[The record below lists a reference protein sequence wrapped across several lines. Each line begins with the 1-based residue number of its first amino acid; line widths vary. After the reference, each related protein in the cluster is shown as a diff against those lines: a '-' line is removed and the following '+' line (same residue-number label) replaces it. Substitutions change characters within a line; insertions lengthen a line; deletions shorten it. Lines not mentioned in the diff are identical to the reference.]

1 MNPSPNVTIIDYG
14 MGNLWSVQSAFEY
27 LNCSVT
33 VTSDPATIIKSERL
47 VLPGVGSFR
56 AAMEML
62 WMTGIAESIIDS
74 VKIRGVNILGICL
87 GMQLLGTGSPE
98 DGETNGLGI
107 VDGRTDSFD
116 SRTANVIKVPH
127 VGFDTVTFGEET
139 KLFDGMSKE
148 SDFYFVHEYRM
159 KAIRNLKTVSLC
171 TYGED
176 FVAAFESKN
185 IFATQFHPEK
195 SQANGLRVLK
205 NFVEIESC

>member
-27 LNCSVT
+27 LNCSVI
-33 VTSDPATIIKSERL
+33 VTSDPKTIIKSDRL

-56 AAMEML
+56 AAMETL
-62 WMTGIAESIIDS
+62 GTTGIAESIVDS

-87 GMQLLGTGSPE
+87 GMQLLGAGSPE

-116 SRTANVIKVPH
+116 SRIANVIKVPH
-127 VGFDTVTFGEET
+127 VGFDTVRFGEGT
-139 KLFDGMSKE
+139 KLFRGMSKE

-159 KAIRNLKTVSLC
+159 KTVRNLESVSLC

-176 FVAAFESKN
+176 FVAAFESNN

-205 NFVEIESC
+205 NFVEIETC

>member
-1 MNPSPNVTIIDYG
+1 MSASPKVTIIDYG

-33 VTSDPATIIKSERL
+33 VTSDPKTITKSDRL
-47 VLPGVGSFR
+47 VLPGVGSFK
-56 AAMEML
+56 AAMETL
-62 WMTGIAESIIDS
+62 RMTGIAESIIDS

-87 GMQLLGTGSPE
+87 GMQLLGSGSPE
-98 DGETNGLGI
+98 DGETRGLGLI
-107 VDGRTDSFD
+107 DGRTDSFD
-116 SRTANVIKVPH
+116 SRLAKVIKVPH
-127 VGFDTVTFGEET
+127 VGFDTVKFGEGT
-139 KLFDGMSKE
+139 KLFHGMSSE
-148 SDFYFVHEYRM
+148 SDFYFVHEFRM
-159 KAIRNLKTVSLC
+159 KTIRDVQTVSLC

-176 FVAAFESKN
+176 FVAAFESNN

>member
-33 VTSDPATIIKSERL
+33 VTSDPKTIIKSDRL

-56 AAMEML
+56 AAMETL
-62 WMTGIAESIIDS
+62 GTTGIAESIVDS

-87 GMQLLGTGSPE
+87 GMQLFGAGSPE

-116 SRTANVIKVPH
+116 SRVANVIKVPH
-127 VGFDTVTFGEET
+127 VGFDTVRFGEGT
-139 KLFDGMSKE
+139 KLFQRMSKE

-159 KAIRNLKTVSLC
+159 KTVRNLESVSLC

-176 FVAAFESKN
+176 FVAAFESNN

-205 NFVEIESC
+205 NFVEIETC

>member
-1 MNPSPNVTIIDYG
+1 MNSSPNVTIIDYG
-14 MGNLWSVQSAFEY
+14 MGNLWSVQSAFGY

-33 VTSDPATIIKSERL
+33 VTSDPETIIKSDRI
-47 VLPGVGSFR
+47 VLPGVGSFK
-56 AAMEML
+56 AAMETL
-62 WMTGIAESIIDS
+62 RMTGIAESIFEA

-87 GMQLLGTGSPE
+87 GMQLLGAGSPE
-98 DGETNGLGI
+98 DGETTGLGLI
-107 VDGRTDSFD
+107 DGRTDSFD
-116 SRTANVIKVPH
+116 SRIAKVVKVPH
-127 VGFDTVTFGEET
+127 VGFDTVRFGEGT
-139 KLFDGMSKE
+139 KLFHGMLEE

-159 KAIRNLKTVSLC
+159 KTIQNLKTVSLC

-176 FVAAFESKN
+176 FVAAFESNN

>member
-1 MNPSPNVTIIDYG
+1 MNPSPNVTIIEYG
-14 MGNLWSVQSAFEY
+14 MGNLWSVQSVFEY

-33 VTSDPATIIKSERL
+33 VTSDPETIIKSDRL

-87 GMQLLGTGSPE
+87 GMQLLGTGRPE

>member
-1 MNPSPNVTIIDYG
+1 MNPYPTVTIIDYG

-33 VTSDPATIIKSERL
+33 VTSDPNTIIKSDRL

-56 AAMEML
+56 AAMETL
-62 WMTGIAESIIDS
+62 RTTGIAESIVDS

-87 GMQLLGTGSPE
+87 GMQLFGAGSPE

-116 SRTANVIKVPH
+116 SRVANVIKVPH
-127 VGFDTVTFGEET
+127 VGFDTVRFGEGT
-139 KLFDGMSKE
+139 KLFQRMSKE

-159 KAIRNLKTVSLC
+159 KTVRNLESVSLC

-176 FVAAFESKN
+176 FVAAFESN
-185 IFATQFHPEK
+185 NVFATQFHPEK

-205 NFVEIESC
+205 NFVEIETC

>member
-33 VTSDPATIIKSERL
+33 VTSDPKTIIKSDRL

-56 AAMEML
+56 AAMETL
-62 WMTGIAESIIDS
+62 RTTGIAESIVDS

-87 GMQLLGTGSPE
+87 GMQLLGAGSPE

-116 SRTANVIKVPH
+116 SRIANVIKVPH
-127 VGFDTVTFGEET
+127 VGFDTVRFGEGT
-139 KLFDGMSKE
+139 KLFEGMSKE

-159 KAIRNLKTVSLC
+159 KTVRNLESVSLC

-176 FVAAFESKN
+176 FVAAFESNN

-205 NFVEIESC
+205 NFVEIETC

>member
-1 MNPSPNVTIIDYG
+1 MNPYPTVTIIDYG

-33 VTSDPATIIKSERL
+33 VTSDPNTIIKSDRL

-56 AAMEML
+56 AAMETL
-62 WMTGIAESIIDS
+62 RTTGIAESIVDS

-87 GMQLLGTGSPE
+87 GMQLLGAGSPE

-116 SRTANVIKVPH
+116 SRVANVIKVPH
-127 VGFDTVTFGEET
+127 VGFDTVRFGEGT
-139 KLFDGMSKE
+139 KLFQRMSKE

-159 KAIRNLKTVSLC
+159 KTVRNLESVSLC

-176 FVAAFESKN
+176 FVAAFESNN
-185 IFATQFHPEK
+185 IFATQFHPAK

-205 NFVEIESC
+205 NFVEIETC

>member
-1 MNPSPNVTIIDYG
+1 MNPYPTVTIIDYG

-33 VTSDPATIIKSERL
+33 VTSDPNTIIKSDRL

-56 AAMEML
+56 AAMETL
-62 WMTGIAESIIDS
+62 RTTGIAESIVDS

-87 GMQLLGTGSPE
+87 GMQLLGAGSPE

-116 SRTANVIKVPH
+116 SRVANVIKVPH
-127 VGFDTVTFGEET
+127 VGFDTVRFGEGT
-139 KLFDGMSKE
+139 KLFQRMSKE

-159 KAIRNLKTVSLC
+159 KTVRNLESVSLC

-176 FVAAFESKN
+176 FVAAFESN
-185 IFATQFHPEK
+185 NVFATQFHPEK

-205 NFVEIESC
+205 NFVEIETC

>member
-1 MNPSPNVTIIDYG
+1 MNPSPNVTIIEYG

-33 VTSDPATIIKSERL
+33 VTSDPETIIKSDRL

>member
-33 VTSDPATIIKSERL
+33 VTSDPETIIKSDRL